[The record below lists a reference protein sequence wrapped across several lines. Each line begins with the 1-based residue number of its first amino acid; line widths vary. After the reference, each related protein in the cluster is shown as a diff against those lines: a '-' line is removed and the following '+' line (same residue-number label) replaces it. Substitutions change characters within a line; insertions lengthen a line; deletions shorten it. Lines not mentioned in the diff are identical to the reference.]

1 MIAFRIQRY
10 LLREIAAPMFMSLV
24 IFTFVLMM
32 GRSQKLMEMVI
43 DKGVPLGQI
52 LRLLANLMPA
62 FLVLTI
68 PVALL
73 IGVLLAFGRLSAE
86 SELVALKACGVNLP
100 LLMRPVLALAL
111 LTCLITATLTLYIE
125 PAANGAFRRQAFAI
139 ATSIAT
145 VGIQPMTF
153 NDDFSGLVL
162 YAAEVDNKTGHM
174 NNIFIADER
183 PGTLPATIFASTGG
197 IQIDQADQSMN
208 LRLKDGTIHRRDD
221 KNDAYQII
229 QFDTYGLRINLS
241 QGDDKG
247 KVLNRKES
255 ELSLPDL
262 LSARKTPQDRKEARI
277 LNAAL
282 QKRFVMASTPIIF
295 ILIGVPLGI
304 RSQRSGRGA
313 NFALALFIFLL
324 FYILFT
330 LAKTLVIDVGL
341 SALFMWL
348 PVVIFTIVGLFLL
361 RAAANEREIHF
372 SLSAFLK
379 GKD

>member
-10 LLREIAAPMFMSLV
+10 LLREIAAPMFMALV

-43 DKGVPLGQI
+43 DKGVPVGQI
-52 LRLLANLMPA
+52 LRLLANLLPA

-86 SELVALKACGVNLP
+86 SELVAMKASGIHLS

-111 LTCLITATLTLYIE
+111 LASLLTAALTLYIE
-125 PAANGAFRRQAFAI
+125 PAANAAFRRQAFAI
-139 ATSIAT
+139 ASSIAT
-145 VGIQPMTF
+145 IGIQPMTF
-153 NDDFSGLVL
+153 NDEFSGLVL
-162 YAAEVDNKTGHM
+162 YAADVDDKNGQM

-197 IQIDQADQSMN
+197 VQIDQDDQSLN
-208 LRLKDGTIHRRDD
+208 LRLKDGAIHRLDD
-221 KNDAYQII
+221 NNDAYQII
-229 QFDTYGLRINLS
+229 QFDTYGLRVNLNHGDKE
-241 QGDDKG
+241 QG
-247 KVLNRKES
+247 LNRKES
-255 ELSLPDL
+255 ELNLPDL
-262 LSARKTPQDRKEARI
+262 LSARQTPQDPKEARV
-277 LNAAL
+277 LAAGL
-282 QKRFVMASTPIIF
+282 QRRFVMASTPLIF

-313 NFALALFIFLL
+313 NFALSLFIFLL

-341 SALFMWL
+341 SALFIWL
-348 PVVIFTIVGLFLL
+348 PVVIFTIAGVLLL

-372 SLSAFLK
+372 SLSNYFK
-379 GKD
+379 KKN

>member
-10 LLREIAAPMFMSLV
+10 LLREIAAPMVMALV

-43 DKGVPLGQI
+43 NKGVPLGQI
-52 LRLLANLMPA
+52 FHLIANLLPA

-86 SELVALKACGVNLP
+86 SELVALKACGVNLS
-100 LLMRPVLALAL
+100 LLMRPVLVLAL
-111 LTCLITATLTLYIE
+111 LSCLITAALTLYIE
-125 PAANGAFRRQAFAI
+125 PTANAAFRRQAFAI
-139 ATSIAT
+139 ASSIAT
-145 VGIQPMTF
+145 IGIQPMTF

-162 YAAEVDNKTGHM
+162 YAAEVDDKNGKM
-174 NNIFIADER
+174 SNIFIADER
-183 PGTLPATIFASTGG
+183 PGTLPATIFATTGG
-197 IQIDQADQSMN
+197 IQIDQDDQSLN
-208 LRLKDGTIHRRDD
+208 LRLKDGAIHRHDD
-221 KNDAYQII
+221 NNDAYQII
-229 QFDTYGLRINLS
+229 QFETYGLRVNLNDS
-241 QGDDKG
+241 EDKG

-255 ELSLPDL
+255 ELNLPDL
-262 LSARKTPQDRKEARI
+262 LQARKTPQDTKEARI

-282 QKRFVMASTPIIF
+282 QKRFVMASTPLIF

-330 LAKTLVIDVGL
+330 LSKTLVIDLGL
-341 SALFMWL
+341 PALFMWL
-348 PVVIFTIVGLFLL
+348 PVVVFTSAGLFLL
-361 RAAANEREIHF
+361 RAAANEREINF
-372 SLSAFLK
+372 SLRAFFL